1 MIIFLVIL
9 VAIICFCTGIIVGL
23 FINTFELPIER
34 EEKEKRQ
41 TELSYERELK
51 NFFDYDGTSQDI

>member
-1 MIIFLVIL
+1 MMIFLVIL
-9 VAIICFCTGIIVGL
+9 VAIICFCTGLIAGL
-23 FINTFELPIER
+23 FITSYELEVQPVER
-34 EEKEKRQ
+34 EKRQ